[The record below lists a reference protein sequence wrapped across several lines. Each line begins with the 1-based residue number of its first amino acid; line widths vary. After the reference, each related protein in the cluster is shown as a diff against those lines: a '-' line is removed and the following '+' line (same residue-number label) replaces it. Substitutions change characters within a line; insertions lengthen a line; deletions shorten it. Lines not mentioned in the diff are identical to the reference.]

1 MTATEFSALLL
12 GGETVLSVLSV
23 AAVAP
28 TVAAATEQVSASSG
42 LSAEIQEQISCDPL
56 FFIPFPFV
64 KDGIPVYDSTIVT
77 WIILAVLVILSIILT
92 RNLKIVPTGKRQV
105 VLETCVGWIRDF
117 CRDNIGPEGDRYMCY
132 LGAVLIYIGAAN
144 IMGMFGLKPPTK
156 DLSVTIALA
165 LMSICLIEGATLRKH
180 GVLGFFKHL
189 GSPTPI
195 MTPMNILEIGIRP
208 LSLCLRL
215 FGNVVAA
222 FIIMELIK
230 YVIPVGVP
238 TIFSLYFDIFDGFL
252 QAYIFVFLTS
262 LFIGEG
268 LEEPE

>member
-1 MTATEFSALLL
+1 MFSTL
-12 GGETVLSVLSV
+12 VS
-23 AAVAP
+23 AAEVSAE
-28 TVAAATEQVSASSG
+28 TVAATEAASETSG
-42 LSAEIQEQISCDPL
+42 VSAEIMSQIDLQPV
-56 FFIPFPFV
+56 FDIHVPFIDY
-64 KDGIPVYDSTIVT
+64 KIPVFESTIVT
-77 WIILAVLVILSIILT
+77 WIIMAVIVLLAIILT
-92 RNLKIVPTGKRQV
+92 RKLKIVPTSKVQI
-105 VLETCVGWIRDF
+105 VLETCVGWIRNF

-132 LGAVLIYIGAAN
+132 IGTVLIYIGTAN
-144 IMGMFGLKPPTK
+144 IIGMFGMKPPTK
-156 DLSVTIALA
+156 DINVTIALA
-165 LMSICLIEGATLRKH
+165 AMSIILIEGATFRKH
-180 GVLGFFKHL
+180 GFLGFFKKL

-195 MTPMNILEIGIRP
+195 MAPMNILEIGIRP

-268 LEEPE
+268 LEDPE

>member
-1 MTATEFSALLL
+1 MMLSTLAGAAEVSA
-12 GGETVLSVLSV
+12 E
-23 AAVAP
+23 
-28 TVAAATEQVSASSG
+28 TVAATEAAAGESG
-42 LSAEIQEQISCDPL
+42 LSAEILNQIDLHVL
-56 FFIPFPFV
+56 FHIHIPII
-64 KDGIPVYDSTIVT
+64 DYDIPVFESTLVT
-77 WIILAVLVILSIILT
+77 WIIMAVILLTAILLT
-92 RNLKIVPTGKRQV
+92 RKLRIVPTSKIQV
-105 VLETCVGWIRDF
+105 ALEACVGWIRTF
-117 CRDNIGPEGDRYMCY
+117 CRDNIGPEGDRYMY
-132 LGAVLIYIGAAN
+132 YIGSVLIYIGASN
-144 IMGMFGLKPPTK
+144 IMGMFGMKPPTK
-156 DLSVTIALA
+156 DINVTIALA
-165 LMSICLIEGATLRKH
+165 AMSIILIEGATFRKH
-180 GVLGFFKHL
+180 GFFGFFKKL

-252 QAYIFVFLTS
+252 QAYIFVFLTA

-268 LEEPE
+268 LEDPE

>member
-1 MTATEFSALLL
+1 MLSAFFGAVGAAPAT
-12 GGETVLSVLSV
+12 V
-23 AAVAP
+23 
-28 TVAAATEQVSASSG
+28 AATEQAASTSG
-42 LSAEIQEQISCDPL
+42 ISAEITEQIECAVL
-56 FFIPFPFV
+56 FKIPVPFI
-64 KDGIPVYDSTIVT
+64 DGGIPVYESTLVT
-77 WIILAVLVILSIILT
+77 WIIMAVFVLASILLT
-92 RNLKIVPTGKRQV
+92 RKLKVVPTSKVQV
-105 VLETCVGWIRDF
+105 ALETCVSWIRNF

-132 LGAVLIYIGAAN
+132 LGTVLIYIGAAN
-144 IMGMFGLKPPTK
+144 IIGMFGMKPPTK

-165 LMSICLIEGATLRKH
+165 LMSIILIEGATMRKH
-180 GVLGFFKHL
+180 GFFGFFKHL

-195 MTPMNILEIGIRP
+195 MAPMNVLEIGIRP

-230 YVIPVGVP
+230 MVIPVGVP
-238 TIFSLYFDIFDGFL
+238 MVFSLYFDIFDGFL

-268 LEEPE
+268 VEESEE

>member
-1 MTATEFSALLL
+1 MFSTLL
-12 GGETVLSVLSV
+12 S
-23 AAVAP
+23 AAP
-28 TVAAATEQVSASSG
+28 MTVAATEAASASTSGISTEITEQI
-42 LSAEIQEQISCDPL
+42 ECNTL
-56 FFIPFPFV
+56 FHIPFPFV
-64 KDGIPVYDSTIVT
+64 KDGIPVYESTLVT
-77 WIILAVLVILSIILT
+77 WIIMAVIVIACIFLT
-92 RNLKIVPTGKRQV
+92 RKLKLVPTSKVQV
-105 VLETCVGWIRDF
+105 ALEICVGWIRDF

-132 LGAVLIYIGAAN
+132 IGTVLIYIGTSN
-144 IMGMFGLKPPTK
+144 IIGMFGLKPPTK

-165 LMSICLIEGATLRKH
+165 LMSIILIEGATLRKH
-180 GVLGFFKHL
+180 GFFGFFKKL

-195 MTPMNILEIGIRP
+195 MAPMNILEIGIRP

-230 YVIPVGVP
+230 YVLPVGVP
-238 TIFSLYFDIFDGFL
+238 VVFSLYFDIFDGFL

-268 LEEPE
+268 LEEPETD

>member
-1 MTATEFSALLL
+1 MLKSIL
-12 GGETVLSVLSV
+12 GTGNI
-23 AAVAP
+23 AP
-28 TVAAATEQVSASSG
+28 LAVAAANQASSAPD
-42 LSAEIQEQISCDPL
+42 LSTEIKEQIECVVL
-56 FFIPFPFV
+56 FRIPVPFI
-64 KDGIPVYDSTIVT
+64 DGDIPVYESTVVT
-77 WIILAVLVILSIILT
+77 WIIMAVFVLLAVLLT
-92 RNLKIVPTGKRQV
+92 RNLKIVPTGKVQMA
-105 VLETCVGWIRDF
+105 LETCVGWIRNF
-117 CRDNIGPEGDRYMCY
+117 CHDNIGPEGDRYTAY
-132 LGAVLIYIGAAN
+132 IGTVLIYIGAAN
-144 IMGMFGLKPPTK
+144 IAGMFGMKPPTK

-180 GVLGFFKHL
+180 GFFGFFMHL

-195 MTPMNILEIGIRP
+195 MAPMNVLEIGIRP

-222 FIIMELIK
+222 FIIMEMIK
-230 YVIPVGVP
+230 FVIPVGIPVA
-238 TIFSLYFDIFDGFL
+238 FSLYFDIFDGFL